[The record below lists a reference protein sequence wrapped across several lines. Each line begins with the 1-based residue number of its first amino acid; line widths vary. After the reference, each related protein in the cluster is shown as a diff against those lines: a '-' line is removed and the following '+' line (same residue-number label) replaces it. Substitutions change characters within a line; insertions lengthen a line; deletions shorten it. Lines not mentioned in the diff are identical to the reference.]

1 MTGTTVESEF
11 IKATSNIIVNQT
23 LGRLLQKNLEKL
35 GTASYD
41 DRDLAFAQKMVDTL
55 DQKDP
60 YFAQLVDKIAD
71 PEQKKRLLPY
81 LERPIYDVVLPYPE
95 TVSQS
100 LASSD
105 VGDVSWVC
113 PVAQISTSTMPGGVP
128 MHSWQ
133 MVAVGKSDM
142 AKKGML
148 QAGKILAATAI
159 DLYELPEVIQAAK
172 AEHMER
178 TGGTP
183 YCSPIPDGVEP
194 RKT

>member
-1 MTGTTVESEF
+1 
-11 IKATSNIIVNQT
+11 
-23 LGRLLQKNLEKL
+23 
-35 GTASYD
+35 
-41 DRDLAFAQKMVDTL
+41 
-55 DQKDP
+55 
-60 YFAQLVDKIAD
+60 
-71 PEQKKRLLPY
+71 
-81 LERPIYDVVLPYPE
+81 
-95 TVSQS
+95 
-100 LASSD
+100 
-105 VGDVSWVC
+105 
-113 PVAQISTSTMPGGVP
+113 

-159 DLYELPEVIQAAK
+159 DLYELPEVLQAAK

-178 TGGTP
+178 TGGTL